1 MFYQDK
7 MQVRRLR
14 YFSRPPW
21 RSYHFLLSTFGL
33 LIVTFFP
40 IEVIMDFRLV
50 SLFPIQI
57 ITHSRL
63 SPNSWLMFM
72 PIVVLLVLW
81 VRVWKA
87 HSDVYEAINSTPVE
101 KLTEDTRIAV
111 PLSHLAYM
119 LYVGFGQTWFA
130 VALAYGVTADF
141 FKASLHR

>member
-1 MFYQDK
+1 
-7 MQVRRLR
+7 
-14 YFSRPPW
+14 
-21 RSYHFLLSTFGL
+21 
-33 LIVTFFP
+33 
-40 IEVIMDFRLV
+40 MDFRLV
-50 SLFPIQI
+50 SLSPIQF
-57 ITHSRL
+57 THSRL

-72 PIVVLLVLW
+72 PIVVLIVLW

-101 KLTEDTRIAV
+101 KLTEDARIAV
-111 PLSHLAYM
+111 PLEALAYM